1 MGGMNLGPSPVGMGN
16 AMGGMGGMGIGGGQ
30 NNHLGGLGQ
39 MGGLGRSDNM
49 GGMTMDNTGLL
60 ANPVLSGYAPGL
72 QGGYQGGYQGGFQG
86 GFQGGLPM
94 GMGKC
99 VCMHDVASSNS
110 LVLSIRYWYWY

>member
-16 AMGGMGGMGIGGGQ
+16 AMGGMAGMAGMAGMGGQ

-49 GGMTMDNTGLL
+49 GGMTMDNTAGLL

-86 GFQGGLPM
+86 GLPM
-94 GMGKC
+94 GMGEC
-99 VCMHDVASSNS
+99 VCMHDVA
-110 LVLSIRYWYWY
+110 